1 MILRQALEQ
10 ARAKQPTGAP
20 SGALQGFRRQPR
32 FLTMTTAKTNAE
44 RQRAFRASKAAQTAA
59 EVRGLFAHPDDHQA
73 IREAAKRLADRLA
86 KKRKPATPTK
96 G

>member
-1 MILRQALEQ
+1 M
-10 ARAKQPTGAP
+10 
-20 SGALQGFRRQPR
+20 
-32 FLTMTTAKTNAE
+32 TAKTPAQ
-44 RQRAFRASKAAQTAA
+44 RKADQRARNKEAGLS
-59 EVRGLFAHPDDHQA
+59 EVRGIHAPPDGHQA

>member
-1 MILRQALEQ
+1 MNA
-10 ARAKQPTGAP
+10 
-20 SGALQGFRRQPR
+20 
-32 FLTMTTAKTNAE
+32 AKTSTE
-44 RQRAFRASKAAQTAA
+44 RSRERRERLKDGAVS
-59 EVRGLFAHPDDHQA
+59 EVRGIHAPPDDHQA

>member
-1 MILRQALEQ
+1 MNA
-10 ARAKQPTGAP
+10 
-20 SGALQGFRRQPR
+20 
-32 FLTMTTAKTNAE
+32 AKTNAE
-44 RQRAFRASKAAQTAA
+44 RQAAFRARKAAQTAA
-59 EVRGLFAHPDDHQA
+59 EVRGVFAHPDDHPT